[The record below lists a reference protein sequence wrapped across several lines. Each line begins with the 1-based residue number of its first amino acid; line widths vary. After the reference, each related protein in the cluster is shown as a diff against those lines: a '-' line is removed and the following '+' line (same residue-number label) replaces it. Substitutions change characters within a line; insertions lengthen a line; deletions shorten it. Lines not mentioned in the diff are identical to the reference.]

1 LFILKSRF
9 YDETRMKDRKSFALL
24 VIASLIWG
32 TSFPAVEFGLKA
44 GLNFYLIFLLRY
56 LIGAFG
62 ALIIVLALKRA
73 HLFLSLFKNRLAV
86 LLGGLNALAS
96 ILGTYGQIYTASGK
110 AALLLNINFIYVAI
124 LSVLIFKGK
133 EKLDK
138 YRIVGIILGVFGAYF
153 LTIGFN
159 FQQLFMGSLLGDLM
173 ILLSGFVWAIFIV
186 LSKEVLDN
194 KEPSKSIDPIDLN
207 NSVICTSVL
216 FGLIPFLFLI
226 FIDPSVYVMP
236 GDFVS
241 WLVIINLGLPC
252 TTIAYILYNKGLARM
267 SPIVVS
273 IISLIE
279 VLTATA
285 LGIIFLPNKF
295 YFSID
300 FIIGACLIIGAII
313 ISSLK

>member
-1 LFILKSRF
+1 MR
-9 YDETRMKDRKSFALL
+9 DRKSLTLL
-24 VIASLIWG
+24 VIASLVWG
-32 TSFPAVEFGLKA
+32 TSFPAIEFGLKV
-44 GLNFYLIFLLRY
+44 GINFYLLFLLRY

-62 ALIIVLALKRA
+62 ALIVVLLLRRW
-73 HLFLSLFKNRLAV
+73 HLFMRLFKNRRTIW
-86 LLGGLNALAS
+86 LGGLNAVAC

-124 LSVLIFKGK
+124 LSVLMFKGK

-138 YRIVGIILGVFGAYF
+138 YKIGGIVLGIFGAYF

-159 FQQLFMGSLLGDLM
+159 FQQLFMGSLLGDIM
-173 ILLSGFVWAIFIV
+173 ILLSGFVWAVYIV

-194 KEPSKSIDPIDLN
+194 KEPSKNIDPIDLN

-216 FGLIPFLFLI
+216 FGMIPFLFLI
-226 FIDPSVYVMP
+226 FIDPSVYLLP
-236 GDFVS
+236 GDWVS

-252 TTIAYILYNKGLARM
+252 TTIAYILYNKGLAKM

-279 VLTATA
+279 VLTATL
-285 LGIIFLPNKF
+285 LGIILLPNKF
-295 YFSID
+295 YFSLD
-300 FIIGACLIIGAII
+300 FVIGACLIIAAII
-313 ISSLK
+313 ISNLK

>member
-1 LFILKSRF
+1 MR
-9 YDETRMKDRKSFALL
+9 DRKSFSLL

-44 GLNFYLIFLLRY
+44 GLNFYLLFLLRY

-62 ALIIVLALKRA
+62 VLIVILIFKRA
-73 HLFLSLFKNRLAV
+73 HSSISLFKNRRV
-86 LLGGLNALAS
+86 ILLGGLNAFAA
-96 ILGTYGQIYTASGK
+96 ILGTYGQIFTPSGK
-110 AALLLNINFIYVAI
+110 ASLLLNINFIYVAI

-138 YRIVGIILGVFGAYF
+138 IKIVGIILGFFGAYF

-173 ILLSGFVWAIFIV
+173 IILSGFIWAIYIV
-186 LSKEVLDN
+186 LSKELLDN
-194 KEPSKSIDPIDLN
+194 NEPSKSIDPIDLN
-207 NSVICTSVL
+207 NSVICISVI

-226 FIDPSVYVMP
+226 FIDPSVYMMP
-236 GDFVS
+236 SDIVS
-241 WLVIINLGLPC
+241 WLVIINLGIPC
-252 TTIAYILYNKGLARM
+252 TTIAYILYNKGLAKM

-273 IISLIE
+273 IISLLE
-279 VLTATA
+279 VLTATVI
-285 LGIIFLPNKF
+285 GIIFLPNIF

-300 FIIGACLIIGAII
+300 FIIGSCLIIGAIV
-313 ISSLK
+313 ISNLK